1 MARADEATVERLTEY
16 IMEVVA
22 ECFEEENVSTS
33 DVISALFTV
42 LERTLRGI
50 RKLQEPDERFHNAR
64 EIKKVLDELLIEFGR
79 VPS

>member
-1 MARADEATVERLTEY
+1 MALANEETVEKLTNY

-22 ECFEEENVSTS
+22 ECFEEEDVTTS

-50 RKLQEPDERFHNAR
+50 RKLQDPDERFHNAK
-64 EIKKVLDELLIEFGR
+64 EISRILNELLVEFGR